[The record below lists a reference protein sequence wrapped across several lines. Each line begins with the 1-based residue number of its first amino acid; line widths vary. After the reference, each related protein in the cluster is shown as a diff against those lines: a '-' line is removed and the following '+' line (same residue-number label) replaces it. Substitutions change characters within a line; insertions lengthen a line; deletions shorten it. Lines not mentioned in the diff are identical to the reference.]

1 MTTSNWFFSCSKVC
15 AIVRKI
21 NPYCILIGEQ
31 IIVDDCNSYW
41 AAFLNICMI
50 SFTLNKILF
59 KHMCAISRNHRVSPW
74 RGVGGLCQGAGQP
87 GQAGASHPGRCR
99 EPVILPEKWGLNRKN
114 VDFIWI
120 KRGLNGHLMGNGDLT
135 WTTWECKQQ
144 YPRGCVWKWEIFPAI
159 FAWRKRWSAIKI
171 LGHSIFRPTC
181 LILIS
186 VKKWKKR
193 PKMFLRAR
201 GVNKLMF
208 LSWYFQVNTLRRHM
222 D

>member
-1 MTTSNWFFSCSKVC
+1 MIATHIEQHS
-15 AIVRKI
+15 
-21 NPYCILIGEQ
+21 LIF
-31 IIVDDCNSYW
+31 V
-41 AAFLNICMI
+41 

-59 KHMCAISRNHRVSPW
+59 KHMCAISRNHWVSPW

-144 YPRGCVWKWEIFPAI
+144 YPRGCVWKWEIFPRNFCMEKTVI
-159 FAWRKRWSAIKI
+159 SYK
-171 LGHSIFRPTC
+171 HFR
-181 LILIS
+181 
-186 VKKWKKR
+186 
-193 PKMFLRAR
+193 AQ
-201 GVNKLMF
+201 
-208 LSWYFQVNTLRRHM
+208 YFQTHISDINFRQKVKETSKNVFAREGRQQIDVSFLVFSSQYPSAAYGLAKRQSFVILWPRCQGERQDPADHEHVGQGTP
-222 D
+222 